1 MLWFSFSCLIY
12 TVVLGCQSV
21 PFHCH
26 ILQFRSY
33 RCLVD
38 KCSTQAVNVVVD
50 VVYSPY
56 VPYLLDYPTLQQTF
70 LTEQLQATR
79 LVGIT
84 QIIYNITWQLIIR
97 SHRGSVHLH
106 SAICNSVTWDF
117 LGRLWLVV
125 VTLIILT
132 VTMVR
137 WWCDGDEDDDD
148 DDDVDD
154 GDLFRNQWILHLFLN
169 LSYQYFIS

>member
-1 MLWFSFSCLIY
+1 MNLNNHSPDGYLQHWHCSRRFKWLKSNAVIFIQLFNIY
-12 TVVLGCQSV
+12 CCIRMSV
-21 PFHCH
+21 PCHCH
-26 ILQFRSY
+26 ILQFHSY

-106 SAICNSVTWDF
+106 STICNSVTWDF
-117 LGRLWLVV
+117 LGRWWLAVV
-125 VTLIILT
+125 MLIILT

-137 WWCDGDEDDDD
+137 
-148 DDDVDD
+148 
-154 GDLFRNQWILHLFLN
+154 
-169 LSYQYFIS
+169 

>member
-1 MLWFSFSCLIY
+1 MIFIQLFKYCCIRM
-12 TVVLGCQSV
+12 SV

-50 VVYSPY
+50 AVYSPY

-84 QIIYNITWQLIIR
+84 HGIYNSMWQLIIR
-97 SHRGSVHLH
+97 SHRSSVRLL
-106 SAICNSVTWDF
+106 SLICQSVTWDI
-117 LGRLWLVV
+117 LGQWWLAV

-137 WWCDGDEDDDD
+137 WWYDGDEDDDD
-148 DDDVDD
+148 DDDDN
-154 GDLFRNQWILHLFLN
+154 LFRNQWILHLFVN
-169 LSYQYFIS
+169 LSH

>member
-1 MLWFSFSCLIY
+1 MTIY
-12 TVVLGCQSV
+12 VKCNAEIFIQLFIYCCIRMSV
-21 PFHCH
+21 PFPYH

-50 VVYSPY
+50 AIYSPY

-84 QIIYNITWQLIIR
+84 QIIYNIT
-97 SHRGSVHLH
+97 
-106 SAICNSVTWDF
+106 
-117 LGRLWLVV
+117 
-125 VTLIILT
+125 
-132 VTMVR
+132 
-137 WWCDGDEDDDD
+137 
-148 DDDVDD
+148 
-154 GDLFRNQWILHLFLN
+154 
-169 LSYQYFIS
+169 

>member
-84 QIIYNITWQLIIR
+84 QVIYNTTCQLIIR
-97 SHRGSVHLH
+97 SHRGSVCLH
-106 SAICNSVTWDF
+106 SPICNSVTWDF
-117 LGRLWLVV
+117 LGRWMIGSGDVDNIDSDNSEV
-125 VTLIILT
+125 
-132 VTMVR
+132 MMWQWWGAR
-137 WWCDGDEDDDD
+137 WWWWWC
-148 DDDVDD
+148 
-154 GDLFRNQWILHLFLN
+154 WWWW
-169 LSYQYFIS
+169 FI